1 MDNQTKLAIIAILV
15 IIPLSSFAILNS
27 EQSVFPKSLNQ
38 SEKIVVI
45 TSFNP
50 LYEFTKQIG
59 KEKIDVSV
67 LVPFGIEP
75 HDWEPTISDLQKIQ
89 NADLI
94 IVNGV
99 GFENWIDNVEAINS
113 DVVIVDTSNGIFII
127 QNDPHIWLNPV
138 FAQTQVENIAESII
152 KLDSTNEKF
161 YRENTDNY
169 ISKLDMLD
177 QQIKQ
182 ELTEC
187 KKDFIAFHDAFSY
200 FAIQYGLNQHTII
213 SSNQPHEEPSSRTLE
228 SIINLAKDYDIK
240 TIFAE
245 EATDTRTSQ
254 VIANEIDGQVL
265 ILSPLEIDDSDN
277 YISKMKTNLA
287 NLKEALCNWIL

>member
-1 MDNQTKLAIIAILV
+1 MDNQTKLAIIAISI
-15 IIPLSSFAILNS
+15 IIPLSSFAVLNS

-59 KEKIDVSV
+59 KEKVDVSV

-94 IVNGV
+94 IINGV
-99 GFENWIDNVEAINS
+99 GFENWIDKVGLINL
-113 DVVIVDTSNGIFII
+113 DIVIVDTSNGISII

-138 FAQTQVENIAESII
+138 FAQIQVENIAESII

-161 YRENTDNY
+161 YRENTENY
-169 ISKLDMLD
+169 ISKLKVLD
-177 QQIKQ
+177 KKIKQ
-182 ELTEC
+182 ELSEC

-200 FAIQYGLNQHTII
+200 FAIEYGLNQHTII
-213 SSNQPHEEPSSRTLE
+213 SSNEPHEEPSSRTLE

-240 TIFAE
+240 IIFAE
-245 EATDTRTSQ
+245 EAADTRTSQ
-254 VIANEIDGQVL
+254 VIANEINGQVL
-265 ILSPLEIDDSDN
+265 VLSPLEITDSDN
-277 YISKMKTNLA
+277 YISKMQTNLV
-287 NLKEALCNWIL
+287 NLKEALCN

>member
-1 MDNQTKLAIIAILV
+1 VDNQTKLAIIAISI
-15 IIPLSSFAILNS
+15 IIPLSSFAVLNS
-27 EQSVFPKSLNQ
+27 EQSVFPAESLHQ

-59 KEKIDVSV
+59 KEKVDVSV

-94 IVNGV
+94 IINGV
-99 GFENWIDNVEAINS
+99 GFENWIDNVGLINS
-113 DVVIVDTSNGIFII
+113 DIVIVDTSNGISII

-152 KLDSTNEKF
+152 KIDSTNEKF

-169 ISKLDMLD
+169 ISKLDLLD
-177 QQIKQ
+177 KQIKQ

-200 FAIQYGLNQHTII
+200 FSIQYGLNQHTII
-213 SSNQPHEEPSSRTLE
+213 SSNQLHEEPSSRTLE

-245 EATDTRTSQ
+245 EAADTRTSQ
-254 VIANEIDGQVL
+254 VIANEIDGQVMV
-265 ILSPLEIDDSDN
+265 LSPLEITDSDN
-277 YISKMKTNLA
+277 YISKMEINLA
-287 NLKEALCNWIL
+287 NLKEALCN

>member
-1 MDNQTKLAIIAILV
+1 VDNQTKLAIIAILV
-15 IIPLSSFAILNS
+15 IIPLSSFAVLNS
-27 EQSVFPKSLNQ
+27 AQSVFPAESLDQ

-45 TSFNP
+45 ASFNP

-59 KEKIDVSV
+59 KEKVDVSV

-94 IVNGV
+94 IINGV
-99 GFENWIDNVEAINS
+99 GFENWIDNVEAINL
-113 DVVIVDTSNGIFII
+113 DIVIVDTSNGISII

-152 KLDSTNEKF
+152 KLDPTNKKF

-169 ISKLDMLD
+169 ISKLDILD
-177 QQIKQ
+177 KQIKQ

-200 FAIQYGLNQHTII
+200 FALQYSLNQHTII
-213 SSNQPHEEPSSRTLE
+213 SSNQPHQEPSSRTLE

-245 EATDTRTSQ
+245 EAADTRTSQ

-265 ILSPLEIDDSDN
+265 VLSPLEIDDSDN
-277 YISKMKTNLA
+277 YISKMETNLA
-287 NLKEALCNWIL
+287 NLKEALCN

>member
-1 MDNQTKLAIIAILV
+1 VDNQTKLAIIAISI
-15 IIPLSSFAILNS
+15 IIPLSSFVVLNS

-94 IVNGV
+94 IINGV
-99 GFENWIDNVEAINS
+99 GFENWIDNVEAINL
-113 DVVIVDTSNGIFII
+113 DVVIVDTSNGISII

-138 FAQTQVENIAESII
+138 SAQTQVENIARSII
-152 KLDSTNEKF
+152 KLDSTNKKF

-177 QQIKQ
+177 KQIKQ

-213 SSNQPHEEPSSRTLE
+213 SSNEPHEEPSSRTLE
-228 SIINLAKDYDIK
+228 SIINLAKDHNIK

-245 EATDTRTSQ
+245 EAADTRTSQ

-265 ILSPLEIDDSDN
+265 VLSPLEIDDSDN
-277 YISKMKTNLA
+277 YISKMETNLA
-287 NLKEALCNWIL
+287 NLKEALCN

>member
-1 MDNQTKLAIIAILV
+1 VDNQTKLAIIAILV
-15 IIPLSSFAILNS
+15 IIPLSSFAVLNS
-27 EQSVFPKSLNQ
+27 AQSVFPAESLDQ

-45 TSFNP
+45 ASFNP

-59 KEKIDVSV
+59 KEKVDVSV

-94 IVNGV
+94 IINGV
-99 GFENWIDNVEAINS
+99 GFENWIDKVGLINL
-113 DVVIVDTSNGIFII
+113 DIVIVDTSNGISII

-138 FAQTQVENIAESII
+138 FAQIQVENIAESII

-161 YRENTDNY
+161 YRENTENY
-169 ISKLDMLD
+169 ISKLKVLD
-177 QQIKQ
+177 KKIKQ
-182 ELTEC
+182 ELSEC

-245 EATDTRTSQ
+245 EAADTRTSQ
-254 VIANEIDGQVL
+254 VIADEIDGKVL
-265 ILSPLEIDDSDN
+265 VLSPLEIDDSDN
-277 YISKMKTNLA
+277 YISKLETNLV
-287 NLKEALCNWIL
+287 NLKEALCN

>member
-1 MDNQTKLAIIAILV
+1 VDNQTKLAIIAISI
-15 IIPLSSFAILNS
+15 IIPLSSFAVLNS

-38 SEKIVVI
+38 SEKIAVI

-59 KEKIDVSV
+59 KEKIDVSI

-94 IVNGV
+94 IINGV

-113 DVVIVDTSNGIFII
+113 DTVIVDTSNGISII

-152 KLDSTNEKF
+152 KIDSTNEKF
-161 YRENTDNY
+161 YRENADNY

-177 QQIKQ
+177 KQIKQ

-213 SSNQPHEEPSSRTLE
+213 SSNEPHEEPSSRTLE
-228 SIINLAKDYDIK
+228 SIINLAKDHDIK
-240 TIFAE
+240 IIFAE
-245 EATDTRTSQ
+245 EAVDTRTSQ
-254 VIANEIDGQVL
+254 VIANEINGQVL
-265 ILSPLEIDDSDN
+265 ILSPLEVGDSDN
-277 YISKMKTNLA
+277 YISKMENNLA
-287 NLKEALCNWIL
+287 NLKEELCN

>member
-1 MDNQTKLAIIAILV
+1 L
-15 IIPLSSFAILNS
+15 
-27 EQSVFPKSLNQ
+27 PK
-38 SEKIVVI
+38 KIVVI

-59 KEKIDVSV
+59 KEKIDVSI

-89 NADLI
+89 SADLI
-94 IVNGV
+94 IINGV

-113 DVVIVDTSNGIFII
+113 DIVIVDTSNGISII

-152 KLDSTNEKF
+152 KLDFTNEKF

-169 ISKLDMLD
+169 ISKLDLLD
-177 QQIKQ
+177 KQIKQ

-228 SIINLAKDYDIK
+228 SIINLAKDHDIK

-245 EATDTRTSQ
+245 EAANTRTSQ

-265 ILSPLEIDDSDN
+265 VLSPLEIDDSDN
-277 YISKMKTNLA
+277 YISKMETNLV
-287 NLKEALCNWIL
+287 NLKEALCN

>member
-1 MDNQTKLAIIAILV
+1 MDNQTKLAIIAISI
-15 IIPLSSFAILNS
+15 IIPLSSFAVLNS

-94 IVNGV
+94 IINGV
-99 GFENWIDNVEAINS
+99 GFENWIDNVGLINL
-113 DVVIVDTSNGIFII
+113 DIVIVDTSNRISII

-152 KLDSTNEKF
+152 KLDPTNEKF

-169 ISKLDMLD
+169 VSQLDMLD
-177 QQIKQ
+177 KQIKQ

-245 EATDTRTSQ
+245 EAADTRTSQ

-265 ILSPLEIDDSDN
+265 VLSPLEIDDSDN
-277 YISKMKTNLA
+277 YISKMETNLA
-287 NLKEALCNWIL
+287 NLKEALCN

>member
-1 MDNQTKLAIIAILV
+1 MDNQTKLAIIAISI
-15 IIPLSSFAILNS
+15 IIPLSSFAVLNS

-59 KEKIDVSV
+59 KEKVDVSV

-94 IVNGV
+94 IINGV

-113 DVVIVDTSNGIFII
+113 DIVIVDTSNGISII

-138 FAQTQVENIAESII
+138 FAQIQVENIAESII

-177 QQIKQ
+177 KQIKQ

-213 SSNQPHEEPSSRTLE
+213 SSNQPHQEPSSRTLE

-245 EATDTRTSQ
+245 EAADTRTSQ

-265 ILSPLEIDDSDN
+265 VLSPLEIDDSDN
-277 YISKMKTNLA
+277 YISKMETNLA
-287 NLKEALCNWIL
+287 NLKEALCN

>member
-1 MDNQTKLAIIAILV
+1 VDKQTKLAIIAILV
-15 IIPLSSFAILNS
+15 IIPLSSFAVLNS

-113 DVVIVDTSNGIFII
+113 DVVIVDTSNGISII

-152 KLDSTNEKF
+152 KLDPTNKKF

-169 ISKLDMLD
+169 R
-177 QQIKQ
+177 
-182 ELTEC
+182 
-187 KKDFIAFHDAFSY
+187 F
-200 FAIQYGLNQHTII
+200 
-213 SSNQPHEEPSSRTLE
+213 
-228 SIINLAKDYDIK
+228 
-240 TIFAE
+240 
-245 EATDTRTSQ
+245 
-254 VIANEIDGQVL
+254 
-265 ILSPLEIDDSDN
+265 
-277 YISKMKTNLA
+277 
-287 NLKEALCNWIL
+287 

>member
-1 MDNQTKLAIIAILV
+1 VDNQTKLAIITISI
-15 IIPLSSFAILNS
+15 IIPLSSFAVLNS
-27 EQSVFPKSLNQ
+27 EQAVFPAESLYQ

-59 KEKIDVSV
+59 KDKVDVSV

-94 IVNGV
+94 IINGI
-99 GFENWIDNVEAINS
+99 GFENWIDNVGLINL
-113 DVVIVDTSNGIFII
+113 DIVIVDTSNRISII

-152 KLDSTNEKF
+152 KLDPTNEKF

-169 ISKLDMLD
+169 VSQLDMLD
-177 QQIKQ
+177 KQIKQ
-182 ELTEC
+182 ELIEC

-213 SSNQPHEEPSSRTLE
+213 SSNQPHEEPLSITLE
-228 SIINLAKDYDIK
+228 SIINLAKDHTIK
-240 TIFAE
+240 IIFAE
-245 EATDTRTSQ
+245 EAADTRTSQ

-287 NLKEALCNWIL
+287 NLKEALCN

>member
-1 MDNQTKLAIIAILV
+1 MDNQTKIAIIAISI
-15 IIPLSSFAILNS
+15 IIPLSSFAVLNS
-27 EQSVFPKSLNQ
+27 EQSVFPAESLYQ

-59 KEKIDVSV
+59 KEKVDVSV

-94 IVNGV
+94 IINGV
-99 GFENWIDNVEAINS
+99 GFENWIDNVEAINL
-113 DVVIVDTSNGIFII
+113 DIVIVDTSNGISII

-138 FAQTQVENIAESII
+138 FAQIQLENIAESII
-152 KLDSTNEKF
+152 KLDSTNKKF

-177 QQIKQ
+177 KQIKQ

-213 SSNQPHEEPSSRTLE
+213 SSNQPHGEPSSRTLE

-245 EATDTRTSQ
+245 EAADTRTSQ
-254 VIANEIDGQVL
+254 VIANEINGQVL
-265 ILSPLEIDDSDN
+265 VLSPLEIDDSDN
-277 YISKMKTNLA
+277 YISKMETNLV
-287 NLKEALCNWIL
+287 NLKEALCN